1 MLIDGNI
8 IVSTPNPPE
17 EADNTKLTYTAI
29 ITNSHNTQVIE
40 SWSHACLDGISTQS

>member
-29 ITNSHNTQVIE
+29 ITNSHNEQAIG
-40 SWSHACLDGISTQS
+40 SWNHSCLDGILTQS